1 MNPNQQKPIKQI
13 NRFAT
18 PIKVDANGNRVDEQ
32 PKPQQNGEPVLQAVN
47 PNSGQVINTKPNA
60 FENEKMSKLN
70 TVKTAPKKEHDP
82 TIMIFVTVILIIVAL
97 TTAYLCYIFLPKEN
111 DFKTSKYSYND
122 SYSVNSDFRLKRAKS
137 VLLNDGNNIT
147 GDITDQLS
155 ADFRFVKDKEGN
167 IYVNDKYVTSA
178 DIVIPKFVQAGD
190 ALFFITKEEREHTS
204 TLYVVD
210 KQGHELLKYFSLDT
224 ELGMIMGGT
233 ASTIDFQE
241 DFIILHLSRV
251 DGSNVILDSEF
262 GTTNVKD
269 ICGINNDVRA
279 AIDVVF
285 SYNGKVINQKTDKP
299 VTIGEYKT
307 SHGLC
312 N

>member
-32 PKPQQNGEPVLQAVN
+32 PKIQAVN
-47 PNSGQVINTKPNA
+47 PNNGQVINTNPNA

-70 TVKTAPKKEHDP
+70 TVKTAPKKLHDP
-82 TIMIFVTVILIIVAL
+82 TIMIFITVILIILAL
-97 TTAYLCYIFLPKEN
+97 TTAYLCYIFLPKEA
-111 DFKTSKYSYND
+111 DFKTSKYGYND
-122 SYSVNSDFRLKRAKS
+122 SNNVNTDFRLKPAKS

-147 GDITDQLS
+147 GEITDQLS
-155 ADFRFVKDKEGN
+155 ADFKFVKDKDGN
-167 IYVNDKYVTSA
+167 IYVNDKYVTTA
-178 DIVIPKFVQAGD
+178 DVVIPKFVQAGT
-190 ALFFITKEEREHTS
+190 ALFFITKENRDHTS

-210 KQGHELLKYFSLDT
+210 KEGHELLKYFSLET
-224 ELGMIMGGT
+224 ELGMIMGGD
-233 ASTIDFQE
+233 ANTITFSE
-241 DFIILHLSRV
+241 EYITLHLSRV
-251 DGSNVILDSEF
+251 EGSNVILDSEF
-262 GTTNVKD
+262 GTTSVKD

-285 SYNGKVINQKTDKP
+285 TYNGKIIGQSTANP
-299 VTIGEYKT
+299 VTIGQYKQQ
-307 SHGLC
+307 HGLC